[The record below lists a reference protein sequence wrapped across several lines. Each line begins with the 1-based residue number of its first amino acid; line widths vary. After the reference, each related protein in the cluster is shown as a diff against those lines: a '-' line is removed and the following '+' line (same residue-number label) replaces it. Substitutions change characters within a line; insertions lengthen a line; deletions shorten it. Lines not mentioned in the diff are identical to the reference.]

1 MLGELQREITEEE
14 SKQVTPSTPQQQQTK
29 KDEAEPLLITEE

>member
-14 SKQVTPSTPQQQQTK
+14 SKQAPSTQTK

>member
-14 SKQVTPSTPQQQQTK
+14 SKQVTPSTPQQQQQQ
-29 KDEAEPLLITEE
+29 L